1 MTYFKLQVCHYQ
13 KGEIF
18 SFEKYFNGDKI
29 EVKKTWI
36 IENML
41 CVWQDNVAWV
51 SQVMKSIHT
60 SRMIH
65 PIEVAQVEDASSRM
79 KGVVESS

>member
-29 EVKKTWI
+29 EVKKTWL
-36 IENML
+36 IEITW
-41 CVWQDNVAWV
+41 CVWQDNVAWR

-60 SRMIH
+60 SWMIH
-65 PIEVAQVEDASSRM
+65 PKEVVQVEDASSQM
-79 KGVVESS
+79 KGVIESS